1 MPSLFRSRSTAIWLV
16 LVAASLF
23 SWESTRLGGNGNG
36 AQLAN
41 AAILV
46 VAFVKV
52 RFIGLD
58 FMELRGAPW
67 PIRIGF
73 EIWTI
78 LVCVALLIL
87 CLAPL

>member
-1 MPSLFRSRSTAIWLV
+1 MASLLRSRATAIWLL

-23 SWESTRLGGNGNG
+23 SWESTRLEGGGMG
-36 AQLAN
+36 AQLAY
-41 AAILV
+41 AAILII
-46 VAFVKV
+46 AFVKV

-73 EIWTI
+73 EIWAMA
-78 LVCVALLIL
+78 VCIALLIL
-87 CLAPL
+87 CLAP